1 MSGRGWG
8 VLAAKSFARSSARIL
23 PTERSCANHL
33 KGEFMIRGHFSSH
46 LALLVF
52 FGAAVAI
59 AQGPS
64 AEAPQEP
71 DLQTKINRTDTV
83 VVTAPGEFRV
93 EQELQSASLI
103 EQAAGT
109 SPIKSIAQ
117 LPSVNFQAADPYGS
131 YEWAVRISVRG
142 FNQNQLGFTLDDI
155 PLGDMSYGNWNGL
168 HISRAITD
176 ENVGRVVL
184 SQGTGALETAS
195 TSNLGGTLQFYS
207 ADPSDKRSVT
217 LNQSFGSFNAYRTF
231 ARFES
236 GLLPGH
242 TKFYL
247 SGAYQLTDKW
257 RGQGQI
263 GQNYWQLNG
272 KLVHYV
278 GNSGVLSVFADVSDR
293 REVDYQDVNKVW
305 VQKLGYNWDNYG
317 NWAQSIQAGKACNYK
332 IWGVAKNNYPG
343 LVAALNPDTEDS
355 CDAGYYGGAG
365 LRKDTIGGVS
375 YKQAISD
382 HLTFKITGYGHHN
395 DGRGLWFT
403 PYMSTYADFYSDYG
417 TTDTTKILSPISLRT
432 SEYGINRAG
441 FLTSLAYED
450 GRNKIEG
457 GIWFE
462 GEKWNLARRFYAT
475 SATDPQ
481 HSLYSFPSNPFFTQ
495 WEYVF
500 NSIVY
505 DIHLQDVYKVN
516 DKFTVSGG
524 FKTEETTTD
533 GELSKTF
540 LNTPFPFYVPG
551 TYAQG
556 KLTSGKPFL
565 PQFGA
570 NYKLDK
576 QSEIFGDASYNVRSY
591 QPGGYGFGN
600 SPWGT
605 TQAAF
610 NTLNST
616 LKPETSWTEEA
627 GYRTTT
633 KMASVQASY
642 FHVNFSNRLLAFA
655 NGKGIQGNPSLLNN
669 VGGVTTNGIDGA
681 VTLRLGD
688 QVTLY
693 NGATWNKSTFDSN
706 VTKADGTCLYND
718 TLGNCMSI
726 KGKIMVDT
734 PEGLYKTS
742 INWHKSGAFINFAAD
757 YLSTRYFTYTNDGS
771 VDGRFLTEI
780 GFGYKRDELG
790 AFKDLKAQLNVY
802 NLMNTQYYASVGTN
816 GFSGTD
822 PLSVNNNT
830 LQVGSPRAISGT
842 LTVRF

>member
-1 MSGRGWG
+1 
-8 VLAAKSFARSSARIL
+8 
-23 PTERSCANHL
+23 
-33 KGEFMIRGHFSSH
+33 MIRGHFSSP
-46 LALLVF
+46 LALLVL
-52 FGAAVAI
+52 FGAAVAV

-64 AEAPQEP
+64 AETPQEP
-71 DLQTKINRTDTV
+71 DLQTTINRTETV
-83 VVTAPGEFRV
+83 VVSAPGEFRV

-103 EQAAGT
+103 EQAPGT

-176 ENVGRVVL
+176 ENVGRIVL

-217 LNQSFGSFNAYRTF
+217 LNQSFGSFNASRTF
-231 ARFES
+231 AKYES

-257 RGQGQI
+257 RGHGQL

-278 GNSGVLSVFADVSDR
+278 GNNGVLSVFADVSDR

-305 VQKLGYNWDNYG
+305 VQKLGYNWDNFG
-317 NWAQSIQAGKACNYK
+317 DWGQSIQAAWACDNVE
-332 IWGVAKNNYPG
+332 GSSYPDPVSK
-343 LVAALNPDTEDS
+343 LAANEDP

-375 YKQAISD
+375 YKQAINN

-403 PYMSTYADFYSDYG
+403 PYLPTYQNFYAQSS
-417 TTDTTKILSPISLRT
+417 ILSPISLRT

-441 FLTSLAYED
+441 FLTSVAYED

-475 SATDPQ
+475 SATDPL

-516 DKFTVSGG
+516 DKLSVSGG
-524 FKTEETTTD
+524 FKSEETTTD
-533 GELSKTF
+533 GQLSKTF
-540 LNTPFPFYVPG
+540 LNTPAPFYTPG

-576 QSEIFGDASYNVRSY
+576 QSEIFGDVSYNVRSY

-627 GYRTTT
+627 GYRATT

-642 FHVNFSNRLLAFA
+642 FHVNFANRLLAFA

-681 VTLRLGD
+681 VTLKLGD
-688 QVTLY
+688 QVTFY

-706 VTKADGTCLYND
+706 VTKADGSCLYKD

-790 AFKDLKAQLNVY
+790 AFKDLKAQLNIY

-830 LQVGSPRAISGT
+830 LQVGSPRTISGT
-842 LTVRF
+842 LSVRF